1 MDERRMYAPKVV
13 ENIISFMAKASV
25 GMCDKEEL
33 QQIPEEFHND
43 ILANLMTA
51 KTFKRIMAVKAASQ
65 AFPLQDL
72 LEEAKRKMESEN

>member
-1 MDERRMYAPKVV
+1 MYAPKVV
-13 ENIISFMAKASV
+13 ENIISFMAKAFV
-25 GMCDKEEL
+25 GICDKEEL